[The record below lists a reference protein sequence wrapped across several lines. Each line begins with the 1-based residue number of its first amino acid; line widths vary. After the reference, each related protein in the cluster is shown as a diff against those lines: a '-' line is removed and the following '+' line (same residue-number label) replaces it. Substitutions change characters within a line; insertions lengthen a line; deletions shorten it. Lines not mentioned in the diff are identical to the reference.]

1 MNRLI
6 QSKATA
12 WGAFLLIVIML
23 VLTFSLRSVWWA
35 FFNVFFLFMMVFCHL
50 VAIYL
55 KRYSPLASGKL
66 DAAAFVFGILGIL
79 SLIGEYIAW
88 QVVFG

>member
-35 FFNVFFLFMMVFCHL
+35 FFDVFFLFMMVF
-50 VAIYL
+50 
-55 KRYSPLASGKL
+55 SPLASGKL